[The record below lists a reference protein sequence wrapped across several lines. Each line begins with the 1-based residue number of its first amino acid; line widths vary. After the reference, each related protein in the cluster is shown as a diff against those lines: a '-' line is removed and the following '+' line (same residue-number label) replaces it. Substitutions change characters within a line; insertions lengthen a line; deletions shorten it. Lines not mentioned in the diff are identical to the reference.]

1 MNITKDSAVTLT
13 YKVTTPQ
20 GKPLD
25 SGNLAYL
32 HGGYE
37 NIFPKV
43 EAALEGQAVG
53 FATTLDLAVED
64 AFGARDESLVRTIP
78 KSEFPPGTPVIKLH
92 RLRATWF
99 LHHMRNLVPLNEL
112 SKVAGVST
120 AKTFGHL
127 MRYLPDLPEAEV
139 FALMTRR

>member
-43 EAALEGQAVG
+43 EAALEG
-53 FATTLDLAVED
+53 
-64 AFGARDESLVRTIP
+64 
-78 KSEFPPGTPVIKLH
+78 
-92 RLRATWF
+92 
-99 LHHMRNLVPLNEL
+99 
-112 SKVAGVST
+112 
-120 AKTFGHL
+120 
-127 MRYLPDLPEAEV
+127 
-139 FALMTRR
+139 